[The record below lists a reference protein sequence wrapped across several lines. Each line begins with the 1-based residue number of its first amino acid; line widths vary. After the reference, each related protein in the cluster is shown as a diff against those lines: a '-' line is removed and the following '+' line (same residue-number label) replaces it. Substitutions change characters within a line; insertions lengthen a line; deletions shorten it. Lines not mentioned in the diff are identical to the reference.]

1 MKKEKD
7 KKKKR
12 EKRLLDSLEYK
23 APERAEAVEDA
34 PGKKLDEPL
43 EYFLSVAGGK
53 WKIRILWALRETGS
67 LRYRSIKAAIP
78 GITDMMLSQSLRELT
93 ESGMVR
99 RKQFQEIPPRVEYQT
114 TEAAQDLLPVL
125 AKMIEW
131 EKKYRPA
138 EAEEQK

>member
-12 EKRLLDSLEYK
+12 EKRLLNSLEYK
-23 APERAEAVEDA
+23 APQGTEATGELS
-34 PGKKLDEPL
+34 GKRLDEPL

-78 GITDMMLSQSLRELT
+78 GITDMMLSQSLRE
-93 ESGMVR
+93 
-99 RKQFQEIPPRVEYQT
+99 T
-114 TEAAQDLLPVL
+114 TPAAQELLPVI
-125 AKMIEW
+125 AKIIEW
-131 EKKYRPA
+131 EKKYHSP
-138 EAEEQK
+138 ELENQD

>member
-12 EKRLLDSLEYK
+12 EKRLLNSLEYK
-23 APERAEAVEDA
+23 APQGTEATGELS
-34 PGKKLDEPL
+34 GKRLDEPL

-78 GITDMMLSQSLRELT
+78 GITDMMLSQSLCELT

-114 TEAAQDLLPVL
+114 TPAAQELLPVI
-125 AKMIEW
+125 AKIIEW
-131 EKKYRPA
+131 EKKYHSP
-138 EAEEQK
+138 ELENQN

>member
-23 APERAEAVEDA
+23 APEGTEVVEDT

-114 TEAAQDLLPVL
+114 TPAAQELLPVL
-125 AKMIEW
+125 AEMIEW
-131 EKKYRPA
+131 EKKYHPT
-138 EAEEQK
+138 ETGHQE